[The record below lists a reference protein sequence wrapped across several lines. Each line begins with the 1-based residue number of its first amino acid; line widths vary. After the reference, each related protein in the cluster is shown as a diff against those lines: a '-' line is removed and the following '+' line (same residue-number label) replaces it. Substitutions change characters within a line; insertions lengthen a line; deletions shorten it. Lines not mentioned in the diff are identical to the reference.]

1 MKELNEILSHQELP
15 EEACEAIVQIVS
27 RKRAYYEGPGSQ
39 KSPTPYGRYIEA
51 NQKEP
56 IDLIEKMRG
65 KCSVYPDEPRA
76 PKLAV
81 SSDIFNLL
89 NDLNNLTYD
98 GNKKITM
105 DQKDEVFKIVDKKAK
120 VEPKDIAKNPWN

>member
-1 MKELNEILSHQELP
+1 MGNQLEDIIITLKQKIDNKELNEILSHQELP

-56 IDLIEKMRG
+56 IDLIEK
-65 KCSVYPDEPRA
+65 
-76 PKLAV
+76 
-81 SSDIFNLL
+81 
-89 NDLNNLTYD
+89 
-98 GNKKITM
+98 
-105 DQKDEVFKIVDKKAK
+105 
-120 VEPKDIAKNPWN
+120 